1 MSDDN
6 QKKTVQ
12 ELLAEN
18 QRLTK
23 RLRRIERRMIT
34 MDWLQNQNMNLLRAL
49 MTDLDYER
57 ERSETLLL
65 NILPELIA
73 HRLKSEPGVIADQFD
88 SASVLFA
95 DIVGFTPLS
104 QALSAQE
111 MVTWL
116 NEIYSAFDEFVQQR
130 EVEKIRTIGD
140 NYMVASGVPSRREDH
155 AIAITRLALDM
166 RDYIDNLA
174 PTKGHRANFRIGIN
188 SGPMVGGVIGTHK
201 FQYDIWG
208 DAVNTASRMESHGIP
223 GQIQV
228 TQSTYNLIRQE
239 FDCENR
245 GPIPVKGK
253 GEMETY
259 FVIGPK

>member
-1 MSDDN
+1 MSEDD
-6 QKKTVQ
+6 KDKTLQ
-12 ELLAEN
+12 ELAAEN
-18 QRLTK
+18 QRLSK
-23 RLRRIERRMIT
+23 RLHRIERRMIT
-34 MDWLQNQNMNLLRAL
+34 MDWLQNQNMNLLRTL
-49 MTDLDYER
+49 MTDLDHER

-116 NEIYSAFDEFVQQR
+116 NEIYSAFDDFVQKH

-140 NYMVASGVPSRREDH
+140 NYMVASGVPSKREDH
-155 AIAITRLALDM
+155 AIAITHLALDM
-166 RDYIDNLA
+166 RDYIDGLP

-208 DAVNTASRMESHGIP
+208 DAVNTGSRMESHGIP
-223 GQIQV
+223 GHIQV
-228 TQSTYNLIRQE
+228 TQNTYNLIRDE
-239 FDCENR
+239 FECEPR

-259 FVIGPK
+259 FVMGPK

>member
-1 MSDDN
+1 MNDDLL
-6 QKKTVQ
+6 QQIEALKT
-12 ELLAEN
+12 EN
-18 QRLTK
+18 DRLGK
-23 RLRRIERRMIT
+23 RLRRLERRRIT

-49 MTDLDYER
+49 MTDLDLER

-73 HRLKSEPGVIADQFD
+73 HRLKSEPGVIADQFA

-116 NEIYSAFDEFVQQR
+116 NEIYSAFDEFVQTHQ
-130 EVEKIRTIGD
+130 VEKIRTIGD
-140 NYMVASGVPSRREDH
+140 NYMVASGVPEQRADH

-166 RDYIDNLA
+166 RDYIRDLP
-174 PTKGHRANFRIGIN
+174 PTRGHRADFRIGIN

-208 DAVNTASRMESHGIP
+208 DTVNTGSRMESHGIP

-228 TQSTYNLIRQE
+228 TQDTYDLIQDE
-239 FDCENR
+239 FECESR

-253 GEMETY
+253 GDMHTW
-259 FVIGPK
+259 FVIGPR

>member
-1 MSDDN
+1 MSDDD
-6 QKKTVQ
+6 QSKTIEALV
-12 ELLAEN
+12 AEN
-18 QRLTK
+18 RALGK
-23 RLRRIERRMIT
+23 RLRRLEGRNIT
-34 MDWLQNQNMNLLRAL
+34 MDWLQSQNMALLRGL
-49 MTDLDYER
+49 MTDLEFER
-57 ERSETLLL
+57 ARSESLLL

-73 HRLKSEPGVIADQFD
+73 HRLKFNPGVIADQFD
-88 SASVLFA
+88 SASVMFA

-116 NEIYSAFDEFVQQR
+116 NEIYSAFDSFVQKH

-140 NYMVASGVPSRREDH
+140 NYMVASGVPSEREDH
-155 AIAITRLALDM
+155 AIAITRLAIDM
-166 RDYIDNLA
+166 RNYIDGL
-174 PTKGHRANFRIGIN
+174 PSTKGHHANFRIGIN
-188 SGPMVGGVIGTHK
+188 SGPMVGGIIGTHK

-228 TQSTYNLIRQE
+228 TQRTYDLIRDE
-239 FDCENR
+239 FECEAR
-245 GPIPVKGK
+245 GPIPIKGK

-259 FVIGPK
+259 FVIGPR

>member
-1 MSDDN
+1 MKAKKQ
-6 QKKTVQ
+6 QKTLQ
-12 ELLAEN
+12 ELTAEN
-18 QRLTK
+18 RRLSK
-23 RLRRIERRMIT
+23 RLNRLEKRMLT
-34 MDWLQNQNMNLLRAL
+34 MDWLQNQNMNVLRAL

-88 SASVLFA
+88 SASVMFA

-111 MVTWL
+111 MVSWL
-116 NEIYSAFDEFVQQR
+116 NEIYSTFDEFVQKH

-166 RDYIDNLA
+166 RDYIDALP
-174 PTKGHRANFRIGIN
+174 PTRGHRANFRIGIN

-208 DAVNTASRMESHGIP
+208 DAVNTGSRMESHGIP
-223 GQIQV
+223 GRIQV
-228 TQSTYNLIRQE
+228 TQSTYDLIRDE
-239 FDCENR
+239 FECEPR
-245 GPIPVKGK
+245 GAIPVKGK
-253 GEMETY
+253 GDMETY
-259 FVIGPK
+259 FVVGLK

>member
-1 MSDDN
+1 MNADN
-6 QKKTVQ
+6 PDKKMQ
-12 ELLAEN
+12 ELQAEN
-18 QRLTK
+18 QRLSK
-23 RLRRIERRMIT
+23 RLRRVERRMIT

-57 ERSETLLL
+57 ERSESLLL

-73 HRLKSEPGVIADQFD
+73 HRLKAGPGVIADQFD

-111 MVTWL
+111 MVSWL
-116 NEIYSAFDEFVQQR
+116 NEIYSAFDEFVQKHA
-130 EVEKIRTIGD
+130 VEKIRTIGD
-140 NYMVASGVPSRREDH
+140 NYMVASGVPSQREDH

-166 RDYIDNLA
+166 RDYISGLP

-208 DAVNTASRMESHGIP
+208 DSVNTASRMESHGIP

-228 TQSTYNLIRQE
+228 TRNTYDLIRDAFE
-239 FDCENR
+239 CEAR
-245 GPIPVKGK
+245 GPIAVKGK
-253 GEMETY
+253 GDMETW
-259 FVIGPK
+259 FVLEAK